1 MAALSQ
7 DAHLLFPIVH
17 PEDVGAVRRTVARI
31 AMDKQ
36 VDAAILPQVELA
48 ITELAAN
55 LLHHA
60 DPGGGILA
68 RTVATAQGAG
78 VEVLS
83 VDPGPGI
90 RDVGAALDG
99 RAESRDGLGC
109 GLAAVR
115 RLATVFDLYT
125 RAGSGT
131 VVMARF
137 LPGGATNA
145 QRWAGLSVSF
155 DGGGACGD
163 AWAIAEDD
171 ARTTVLV
178 VDGLG
183 HGDRAAEAAHAAVA
197 AFADRRDADLQSLAQ
212 HIHVGMHST
221 RGGAVALCRLDPRHG
236 RADFV
241 GVGNVAGRL
250 LSGGRSQT
258 MVSLN
263 GTLGTDFTAPR
274 IRALSYDLD
283 DGAALVMSSD
293 GVRDG
298 FDAGMHPG
306 LLDHDPLVVAAV
318 IHGECRR
325 GNDDATVVVVRPVSE
340 VAA

>member
-1 MAALSQ
+1 VEAVNQ
-7 DAHLLFPIVH
+7 DAHLLFPVVH
-17 PEDVGAVRRTVARI
+17 PEDVGAVRRSVAQI
-31 AMDKQ
+31 AGAKH
-36 VDAAILPQVELA
+36 VDAAVVAQVELVV
-48 ITELAAN
+48 TELATN

-60 DPGGGILA
+60 DPGGCILA
-68 RTVATAQGAG
+68 RVVAGSRGAG

-83 VDPGPGI
+83 VDQGPGI
-90 RDVGAALDG
+90 RDVRAALDG
-99 RAESRDGLGC
+99 VAESRDGLGC

-125 RAGSGT
+125 NPDSGT

-137 LPGGATNA
+137 LPGGVANV
-145 QRWAGLSVSF
+145 QRWSGLSVAL
-155 DGGGACGD
+155 DGAADCGD

-171 ARTTVLV
+171 VRTTVLV

-183 HGDRAAEAAHAAVA
+183 HGDRAAEAAQAAVA
-197 AFADRRDADLQSLAQ
+197 AFAERRDDDLQALAR

-221 RGGAVALCRLDPRHG
+221 RGGAVALCRLDPQRR
-236 RADFV
+236 RADYV

-250 LSGGRSQT
+250 LYGGRSQA

-263 GTLGTDFTAPR
+263 GTLGTDFVAPR

-283 DGAALVMSSD
+283 DGAALVMCSD

-298 FDAGMHPG
+298 FDLAAHPG
-306 LLDHDPLVVAAV
+306 LLEHDPLVVAAV
-318 IHGECRR
+318 IHRDCRR
-325 GNDDATVVVVRPVSE
+325 GNDDATVVVVRPVAE